1 MDFFESQDRA
11 RSLSVRLTVLFTLS
25 VVFTIVLVH
34 GLIASIVTIF
44 SYSDSEGI
52 GLGEFFFNE
61 LTSSTL
67 LGKDCAL
74 VLLTIFSGMFFKS
87 RQIKK
92 GGCDK
97 VLNSLNATKVSRDTT
112 NPLERKLY
120 NVVEEMAIASGMPV
134 PQTFILKGVES
145 INACAVGFSPEIAA
159 VCVTHGALKYLNRDE
174 IQGVVAHEFS
184 HIYHSD
190 MKLNMRLL
198 AILFGIELFVIFGS
212 YTIQMA
218 FTPSRDSDD
227 KTNLSVFFFLLGVGL
242 SLICIGWTGVLFGN
256 MMRAAVTRQREY
268 LADASAVQFTRNPEG
283 LANALRKIGRF
294 EGGTSVDGR
303 GAQQAAH
310 FFFAPVF
317 SSNFMLSL
325 FRTHPPLIKRIK
337 AIDPSFDGVFPK
349 AEALAD
355 ADAIVRPSNVD
366 SGDIS
371 LLTELMESAGSA
383 ASAESIDF
391 GAERVIRDAD
401 SISTCSSSDCLCLPQ
416 ELYGDG
422 CKLEKDGEDVLEART
437 PSHLSVALNDFID
450 SVENA
455 RAIVFGVLLN
465 KDSQVYDI
473 QRDSLQK
480 RYPSSVDKESL
491 EKAIFLLEGLSDS
504 TRLQVVRICIPLLK
518 GMTAREYDA
527 FRRAT
532 FFLCGVDKKIDVLE
546 YTLQS
551 LVIRELDVFFGYL
564 APLEVKYS
572 SLSNVKERLVNV
584 LAALAYQGALKDG
597 DAELA
602 FEKGCSVLGLSAQL
616 PPCEL
621 VTLRTFT
628 ESLNELAKSSPQLK
642 KLIMEACWRCVLY
655 DEVVTERESVLLSAT
670 AAALGIPAPFWLSK
684 KTGD

>member
-11 RSLSVRLTVLFTLS
+11 RSLSVRLTILFTLS
-25 VVFTIVLVH
+25 VVFTIVLIH

-52 GLGEFFFNE
+52 GLGEVFLNE
-61 LTSSTL
+61 LTSPAL
-67 LGKDCAL
+67 FGKDCAL
-74 VLLTIFSGMFFKS
+74 VLFTIFSGMFFKS

-145 INACAVGFSPEIAA
+145 INACAVGLSPENAA
-159 VCVTHGALKYLNRDE
+159 VCVTQGTLKYLNRDE
-174 IQGVVAHEFS
+174 LQGVVAHEFS
-184 HIYHSD
+184 HIYNSD

-198 AILFGIELFVIFGS
+198 AILFGIELIVIFGS
-212 YTIQMA
+212 YAIHAA
-218 FTPSRDSDD
+218 FTPSRDSDV
-227 KTNLSVFFFLLGVGL
+227 KTKLSVFFFLLGVGL
-242 SLICIGWTGVLFGN
+242 SLVCIGWTGILFGN

-283 LANALRKIGRF
+283 LANALKKIGGF

-303 GAQQAAH
+303 GAQQTAH

-317 SSNFMLSL
+317 NSSFMLSL

-337 AIDPSFDGVFPK
+337 AIDPSFDGVFPQTG
-349 AEALAD
+349 ARAD

-366 SGDIS
+366 SRDIS
-371 LLTELMESAGSA
+371 LLTEPMESTGSA
-383 ASAESIDF
+383 ASAESIDS
-391 GAERVIRDAD
+391 GAEWGNCDAD
-401 SISTCSSSDCLCLPQ
+401 SISTRSSSDRLCLPQ

-422 CKLEKDGEDVLEART
+422 CKLQKDGEDVLEART
-437 PSHLSVALNDFID
+437 PGSLPAALNDFID
-450 SVENA
+450 SVGNA

-480 RYPSSVDKESL
+480 SYPSSFDKKSL
-491 EKAIFLLEGLSDS
+491 EKAISLLEGLSDS
-504 TRLQVVRICIPLLK
+504 TRLQAVRICVPLLK
-518 GMTAREYDA
+518 GMTLGEYYA

-546 YTLQS
+546 YTLQC
-551 LVIRELDVFFGYL
+551 LTIRELDVFFGYL
-564 APLEVKYS
+564 EPLEVKYS
-572 SLSNVKERLVNV
+572 SLLKVKERLVNV

-602 FEKGCSVLGLSAQL
+602 FEKGCSGLDISAQL
-616 PPCEL
+616 PPREL

-628 ESLNELAKSSPQLK
+628 EALNELAKSSPQLK
-642 KLIMEACWRCVLY
+642 KLVMEACWRCVLY
-655 DEVVTERESVLLSAT
+655 DEVVSERESILISAT
-670 AAALGIPAPFWLSK
+670 AAALGIPAPFWHSK
-684 KTGD
+684 KTGN